1 MANVKEHDKLDEC
14 KSIFV
19 SWVWMIGIIVTLAGA
34 TIAVG
39 AMYWPLETKQA
50 TLLDDHEKRIVKME
64 GVADDLDTIKTILR
78 ARP

>member
-1 MANVKEHDKLDEC
+1 MATVGHHDQIEEC
-14 KSIFV
+14 KSIYV

-64 GVADDLDTIKTILR
+64 GVQQDLDTIKTIL
-78 ARP
+78 